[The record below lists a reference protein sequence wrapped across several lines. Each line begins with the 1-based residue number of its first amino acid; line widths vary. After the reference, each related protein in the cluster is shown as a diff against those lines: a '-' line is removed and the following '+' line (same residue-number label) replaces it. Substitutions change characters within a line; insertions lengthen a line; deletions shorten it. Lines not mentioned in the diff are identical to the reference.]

1 MCPKQV
7 RCPPDRDFAVP
18 PACLTF
24 GRSPATIAGGQA
36 AVTRTRIIS
45 IDPGAAELP
54 RSAGVAAA
62 LHSGAVMAYPTETFY
77 ALGAAAFS
85 EQAVNRI
92 FRLKERDRSK
102 PLSFIVSDLDMVGE
116 VVSALPPSFQALAS
130 GFWPGPLT
138 LVLSAAAGLPDYV
151 LGPDRTIAVRIPPPA
166 WLRALVRELGE
177 PLTAT
182 SANLSG
188 EKAPADPAD
197 VKALFEGRVDL
208 IVDAGPAPG
217 GLPSTIVD
225 LSGRTPK
232 VLREGAIGADRIEA
246 LLRG

>member
-1 MCPKQV
+1 
-7 RCPPDRDFAVP
+7 
-18 PACLTF
+18 
-24 GRSPATIAGGQA
+24 
-36 AVTRTRIIS
+36 
-45 IDPGAAELP
+45 
-54 RSAGVAAA
+54 
-62 LHSGAVMAYPTETFY
+62 MAYPTETFY

-85 EQAVNRI
+85 ERAVNRI
-92 FRLKERDRSK
+92 FRLKEREASK
-102 PLSFIVSDLDMVGE
+102 PLSFVVSDLDMVGG
-116 VVSALPPSFQALAS
+116 VVSALPPSFPVLAS

-138 LVLSAAAGLPDYV
+138 LVLPAADGLPEYV
-151 LGPDRTIAVRIPPPA
+151 LGPGRTIAVRIPPPA

-188 EKAPADPAD
+188 DKAPADPAE

-225 LSGRTPK
+225 LSGETPK
-232 VLREGAIGADRIEA
+232 IIREGAIGTDRIEA